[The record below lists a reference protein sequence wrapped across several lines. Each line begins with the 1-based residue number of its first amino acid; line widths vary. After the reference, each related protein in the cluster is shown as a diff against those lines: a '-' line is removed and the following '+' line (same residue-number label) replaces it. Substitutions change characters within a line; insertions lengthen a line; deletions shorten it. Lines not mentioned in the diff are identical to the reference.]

1 MAVPV
6 QTPSKEYIANGTTTA
21 FPLDFNCDKAEYL
34 IVTLNGEDA
43 PAGSWTLANDTVTFN
58 VPPVN
63 GVVVNLQR
71 NTPFQRTTNYQLY
84 DNSFRPSA
92 VNKDFDLIWW
102 KLQELG
108 YRDQVIWL
116 ALVKEIADRIAGDE
130 DLQNQIN
137 TIDEWLGNLQE
148 NVDQNTSDI
157 AQLVN
162 DLSKE
167 IADRI
172 KGDQILKDMFLSMI
186 DEAINEGTIN
196 ALAVTHIDSLEAL
209 EAIANVWDGR
219 TVYVKDLGNYR
230 YDALTTTWVKAYQD
244 ADNVKDGAETQKQ
257 INDKTIQKVSKL
269 SDLRAVT
276 PRGEN
281 QIIFVM
287 EHTDNLTGGRL
298 FRFNPLRIGEDDNA
312 TIVKGWELIE
322 KNQLSVT
329 NFGALTGVN
338 STTAFT
344 AANNFASANGWKV
357 SIPENSLFELD
368 NSNIDTSNFIGLGK
382 LKFINH
388 NRVMAPEYRKG
399 SNQNGI
405 ITLEDEFGQ
414 HVNANNR
421 YSGFG
426 CSALANGKEY
436 VAVRCG
442 QNHYYNALVPSH
454 LVMYIIDRNKNN
466 AVTKQVLMTSSVGK
480 DIRDINISV
489 MPQYANRL
497 LIKFAMQTGSNTF
510 DTYLLVYNC
519 TNNTVERT
527 RLIQLP
533 TNHFTWGNTLITP
546 AGFLLVPSYGVDGS
560 CRIYLSNIV
569 FDYTSTD
576 AIAVTQAVQFESDG
590 SAEPTICYYDDQLIV
605 FYRMGTGVNGRYN
618 KTYNLEGTSG
628 WGANLSLPRE
638 VHAPYVDPYNFG
650 KPELLMMCSLGNA
663 RSIIATFATQNL
675 DYWYTTAQLYIAGDT
690 TLASGQSGGYPS
702 FVDYGENLSVQS
714 YADFRSSDMTLMSR
728 LDVRL
733 TKKNMY
739 SALNS
744 YEAQRVTYE
753 NSSLDWGE
761 YSLGT
766 SAATI
771 DIAIGLK
778 RSLTVTK
785 ARLRMTGVSANTF
798 AEILNSAG
806 TVVAT
811 SALANINT
819 SGYQDIEFTFPS
831 TALTAG
837 SYTIRIQRKDTA
849 NPLVFNW
856 NSSNIVKKRVIKN
869 KVIDILN
876 LTSASSSTLWN
887 NAGIHVDIL

>member
-1 MAVPV
+1 MSVPV

-21 FPLDFNCDKAEYL
+21 FPLEFNCDKAEYL
-34 IVTLNGEDA
+34 IVTLNGEEA
-43 PAGSWTLANDTVTFN
+43 PVGSWTLANDTVTFN
-58 VPPVN
+58 VAPVN

-116 ALVKEIADRIAGDE
+116 ALLKEIADRITGDTN
-130 DLQNQIN
+130 LQNQIN
-137 TIDEWLGNLQE
+137 TIDDWLENLQQ
-148 NVDQNTSDI
+148 NVNENTSDI
-157 AQLVN
+157 AQLVT

-172 KGDQILKDMFLSMI
+172 ANDEALKEMFLAMM

-196 ALAVTHIDSLEAL
+196 ALAITHVDSLEAL

-219 TVYVKDLGNYR
+219 TVYVKDLGHYE
-230 YDALTTTWVKAYQD
+230 YDSDTTSWGKVYQD
-244 ADNVKDGAETQKQ
+244 ANNVKDGDKSQKE

-269 SDLRAVT
+269 SDLRTAT

-287 EHTDNLTGGRL
+287 EHTNNLTGGRL

-466 AVTKQVLMTSSVGK
+466 AVTKQVLMTSSVGQ

-497 LIKFAMQTGSNTF
+497 LIKFAVQTGSNTY

-519 TNNTVERT
+519 TNNTVEST

-546 AGFLLVPSYGVDGS
+546 TGFLLVPSYGVDGS
-560 CRIYLSNIV
+560 CRIYRSSV
-569 FDYTSTD
+569 AFDPQSTA
-576 AIAVTQAVQFESDG
+576 AIAVTQAAQFESGG
-590 SAEPTICYYDDQLIV
+590 SAEPTICYYDDRLFV
-605 FYRMGTGVNGRYN
+605 FYRMGEGINGRYN

-628 WGANLSLPRE
+628 WGTNISLSRE

-650 KPELLMMCSLGNA
+650 KSELLMMCSLGNA
-663 RSIIATFATQNL
+663 RSLLATFATQNL
-675 DYWYTTAQLYIAGDT
+675 ENWYTTAQLFIAGNT
-690 TLASGQSGGYPS
+690 TLGDGQSGGYPS

-733 TKKNMY
+733 VKKQMY
-739 SALNS
+739 SAINS
-744 YEAQRVTYE
+744 YEAQRITLN

-798 AEILNSAG
+798 VEILNSSG
-806 TVVAT
+806 VILAT
-811 SALANINT
+811 SAVANINT
-819 SGYQDIEFTFPS
+819 TTYQDVEFVFPQ
-831 TALTAG
+831 TALTPG
-837 SYTIRIQRKDTA
+837 NYTVRIQRKDTA

-876 LTSASSSTLWN
+876 LVSASSSTLWN
-887 NAGIHVDIL
+887 NAGIHVDLM